1 MHLKKFTALWGHP
14 YKGENVETVAIG
26 AIKVVSKYLRTNTN
40 VEKLKKSIQTIG
52 LINPIVVN
60 EKYELIAGGRRYSA
74 LKELG
79 YSEVSVTIVNQNNLQ
94 QELISIDENL
104 VRKDLSRVEVEEC
117 LARGKEIYEKLFPN
131 ATKTEDDIDTDIKSD
146 MPDEE
151 RSFVDITA
159 EKTGLSKR
167 TIKSA
172 IDRDEKSSP
181 KVKQLR
187 SAGELNATQ
196 ANELIKL
203 TPEEQEQVA
212 DLVVSKSAKEVKKLV
227 KSIKA
232 SNDVEAA
239 VKEVI
244 NAPAFPKE
252 YQGLQ
257 TLTKRFNKLAAK
269 ILLEEMHCEHE
280 DMKDVLSSLS
290 ALRHNIDQL
299 MMLNTLSD
307 KSSND
312 KTDEKYFSEEN
323 LELTPQYQEYEEYQV
338 SNSPEMNAGI
348 L

>member
-1 MHLKKFTALWGHP
+1 
-14 YKGENVETVAIG
+14 VETVAIDS
-26 AIKVVSKYLRTNTN
+26 IKVVSKYLRTDTN

-52 LINPIVVN
+52 LINPVVVN

-79 YSEVSVTIVNQNNLQ
+79 YKEIPVSIVNQTQLQ

-104 VRKDLSRVEVEEC
+104 VRKDLTRVEVEEC
-117 LARGKEIYEKLFPN
+117 LARGKEIYERLFPN
-131 ATKTEDDIDTDIKSD
+131 ATKTEDDIDTEIKSD

-151 RSFVDITA
+151 RSFIDITA

-227 KSIKA
+227 NSIKETKDVA
-232 SNDVEAA
+232 SSIE
-239 VKEVI
+239 EVI
-244 NAPAFPKE
+244 NAPSFPKE
-252 YQGLQ
+252 YQSLQ
-257 TLTKRFNKLAAK
+257 TLSKRFNKLTAK
-269 ILLEEMHCEHE
+269 ILLEEMNCEHE
-280 DMKDVLSSLS
+280 DMRDLLSSLS

-299 MMLNTLSD
+299 MMLNTLTE
-307 KSSND
+307 KSSN
-312 KTDEKYFSEEN
+312 KPDEKYFSEEN
-323 LELTPQYQEYEEYQV
+323 LELTPQYQV
-338 SNSPEMNAGI
+338 NSSKEINART

>member
-1 MHLKKFTALWGHP
+1 M
-14 YKGENVETVAIG
+14 ETVAIDS
-26 AIKVVSKYLRTNTN
+26 IKVVSKYLRTDTN

-52 LINPIVVN
+52 LINPVVVN

-79 YSEVSVTIVNQNNLQ
+79 YKEIPVSIVNQTQLQ

-104 VRKDLSRVEVEEC
+104 VRKDLTRVEVEEC
-117 LARGKEIYEKLFPN
+117 LARGKEIYERLFPN
-131 ATKTEDDIDTDIKSD
+131 ATKTEDDIDTEIKSD

-151 RSFVDITA
+151 RSFIDITA

-227 KSIKA
+227 NSIKETKDVA
-232 SNDVEAA
+232 SSIE
-239 VKEVI
+239 EVI
-244 NAPAFPKE
+244 NAPSFPKE
-252 YQGLQ
+252 YQSLQ
-257 TLTKRFNKLAAK
+257 TLSKRFNKLTAK
-269 ILLEEMHCEHE
+269 ILLEEMNCEHE
-280 DMKDVLSSLS
+280 DMRDLLSSLS

-299 MMLNTLSD
+299 MMLNTLTE
-307 KSSND
+307 KSSN
-312 KTDEKYFSEEN
+312 KPDEKYFSEEN
-323 LELTPQYQEYEEYQV
+323 LELTPQYQE
-338 SNSPEMNAGI
+338 NSSKEINART